1 MFLHILPLSEII
13 FSRILVQDTALDKDN
28 VSLQSRRQ
36 ICLVSSIIK
45 IISFSKANVRQFCLA
60 SIKWGF
66 LSLRLLN
73 CDANQLHVQNP
84 PGLFHL
90 TPVELQGQREPAQ
103 TYSSCYVLCYESCNL
118 GPKIITSSASIH
130 ETEEG

>member
-1 MFLHILPLSEII
+1 M
-13 FSRILVQDTALDKDN
+13 
-28 VSLQSRRQ
+28 
-36 ICLVSSIIK
+36 
-45 IISFSKANVRQFCLA
+45 SFSKANIRQFCLA

-66 LSLRLLN
+66 
-73 CDANQLHVQNP
+73 LHVQNP

-103 TYSSCYVLCYESCNL
+103 TYSSCYVLCYESCDL